1 MPPVVPYNIIVCV
14 HFCYIYIF
22 FFFFKMLSRN
32 SAEWP
37 TISAFLVL
45 ILFAY
50 YVLFYVSVVIGF
62 VDLTCERFIKINK

>member
-1 MPPVVPYNIIVCV
+1 MV
-14 HFCYIYIF
+14 
-22 FFFFKMLSRN
+22 SRN
-32 SAEWP
+32 SADWP

-62 VDLTCERFIKINK
+62 ADLTCERFIKINNNLLMTEFVIVLCAVRTGC